1 MKIGKL
7 KLGKRPLIAG
17 VVTSEE
23 DLKEELV
30 SPADLLE
37 LRIDM
42 FEKLDIPFVLDMVL
56 KARSFDKPLLGT
68 VRASNEGG
76 IKEIGDPIRAEI
88 INELIP
94 HVDAIDLEIASSELI
109 SRFKPIIED
118 KRKLLIGSYHNF
130 NETPEDRVLEE
141 IYSRA
146 KELHSD
152 IVKIATKTNTEED
165 LLRLMELTFRHRKE
179 GIITV
184 SMGDSLASIG
194 RLLLCV
200 SGSLITYGT
209 LTKGSAPGQ
218 MSVTILRRFFD
229 KIKEKGLSKKIW

>member
-7 KLGKRPLIAG
+7 ELGKRPLIAG
-17 VVTSEE
+17 VVSSED
-23 DLKEELV
+23 DLKEELIG
-30 SPADLLE
+30 PADLLE

-42 FEKLDIPFVLDMVL
+42 FERIELSFILDMVL
-56 KARSFDKPLLGT
+56 KARSFDKPLLAT
-68 VRASNEGG
+68 VRASSEGG
-76 IKEIGDPIRAEI
+76 MKEIGDTLRAEI

-94 HVDAIDLEIASSELI
+94 NVDAIDLEIASSGLI
-109 SRFKPIIED
+109 SRFKPILED
-118 KRKLLIGSYHNF
+118 KGKLLIGSYHNF
-130 NETPEDRVLEE
+130 NETPEDKVLEE
-141 IYSRA
+141 IFLRA

-152 IVKIATKTNTEED
+152 VVKIATKTNTEED

-184 SMGDSLASIG
+184 SMGDTLASIG

-218 MSVTILRRFFD
+218 MSVTTLRRFFD
-229 KIKEKGLSKKIW
+229 KIQEKGK